1 MLLKVFH
8 KVRWASTTHAKLH
21 SFIAGS
27 VKFVLDMQ
35 RRFGETRVMP
45 AHEYLTPDEQQMMI
59 KTNLSGMR
67 QKLLYIVPLQ
77 LS

>member
-1 MLLKVFH
+1 
-8 KVRWASTTHAKLH
+8 
-21 SFIAGS
+21 
-27 VKFVLDMQ
+27 MQ

-67 QKLLYIVPLQ
+67 QKLLYIVLLQ
-77 LS
+77 VS